1 MMRPQSADIIDLLLR
16 VLSLIG
22 KQVAMYIQSQTK
34 REKIVKEILQA
45 LENILTIDLPAY
57 LVTVIDSF
65 DISGMC
71 EMAVN

>member
-1 MMRPQSADIIDLLLR
+1 
-16 VLSLIG
+16 
-22 KQVAMYIQSQTK
+22 MYIQSQTK

-45 LENILTIDLPAY
+45 LENILTIDLPSY
-57 LVTVIDSF
+57 LVTIIDSF